1 MASCAARIIRV
12 VSGHDSRLIV
22 ARCGKLKPN
31 VGKSDVSDA
40 TATAEVMIRLRST
53 AISTTHFG
61 QGARSPEVISLFR
74 ILGKRDVEAH
84 PG

>member
-22 ARCGKLKPN
+22 ARCRKLKPN
-31 VGKSDVSDA
+31 VGKSDFSDA

-53 AISTTHFG
+53 AISQITRSPSG
-61 QGARSPEVISLFR
+61 MGARGRGRCCRGS
-74 ILGKRDVEAH
+74 
-84 PG
+84 